1 MKIRDSPSD
10 VMVRLGEHDLESRNE
25 PHPHV
30 DMKVKNIIVHP
41 NYQRWSPNV
50 KIG

>member
-10 VMVRLGEHDLESRNE
+10 VMVRLGEHDMESRNE

-30 DMKVKNIIVHP
+30 DIKVKNIIVHP
-41 NYQRWSPNV
+41 NYQRWSPYALDS
-50 KIG
+50 